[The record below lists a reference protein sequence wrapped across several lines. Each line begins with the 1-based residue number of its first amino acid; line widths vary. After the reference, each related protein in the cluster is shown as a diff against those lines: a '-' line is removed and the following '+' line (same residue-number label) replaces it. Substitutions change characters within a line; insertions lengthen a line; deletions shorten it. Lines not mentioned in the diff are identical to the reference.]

1 MNRGKRFNYTFYYP
15 SPPRASPLG
24 VIAGT
29 RLTLSNARSTISPSY
44 PIYKSITALDN
55 EAMDVLTLPA
65 LPDPRSPSPTASGS
79 NSNSNSNSNSV
90 TNEQTPTPASHA
102 HTAFASYLRRT
113 KNTICGRHPIGVLL
127 GALGTVERDGLW
139 SKGRDEKD
147 GVRMQFVRYEHS
159 SECESVEDSS
169 VSYASAYVVF

>member
-1 MNRGKRFNYTFYYP
+1 M
-15 SPPRASPLG
+15 SPLG
-24 VIAGT
+24 VISGT

-55 EAMDVLTLPA
+55 EAMDVLTLPV
-65 LPDPRSPSPTASGS
+65 LPGEERPPSPFARDSH
-79 NSNSNSNSNSV
+79 SNSV
-90 TNEQTPTPASHA
+90 TNEQTPAAHA

-127 GALGTVERDGLW
+127 GALSTVERDGLW

-147 GVRMQFVRYEHS
+147 GVRIQFVRYEHS
-159 SECESVEDSS
+159 SECENVEDSS

>member
-1 MNRGKRFNYTFYYP
+1 
-15 SPPRASPLG
+15 
-24 VIAGT
+24 
-29 RLTLSNARSTISPSY
+29 
-44 PIYKSITALDN
+44 
-55 EAMDVLTLPA
+55 MDTLTLPA
-65 LPDPRSPSPTASGS
+65 LPGSRSPSPIASRS
-79 NSNSNSNSNSV
+79 RSNSV
-90 TNEQTPTPASHA
+90 TNEQTPAAHA

-147 GVRMQFVRYEHS
+147 GVRIQFVRYEHS

>member
-15 SPPRASPLG
+15 SPPRTSPLG
-24 VIAGT
+24 VIPGT

-55 EAMDVLTLPA
+55 EAMDALTLPA
-65 LPDPRSPSPTASGS
+65 LPGSHSHSHSPSSS
-79 NSNSNSNSNSV
+79 SV
-90 TNEQTPTPASHA
+90 ANELTQTPAVHA
-102 HTAFASYLRRT
+102 HTSFASYLRRT

-147 GVRMQFVRYEHS
+147 GVKIQFVRYEHS
-159 SECESVEDSS
+159 SECENVEDSS

>member
-1 MNRGKRFNYTFYYP
+1 MVDAPYVNRGKRFNYTFYYP
-15 SPPRASPLG
+15 SQPRDSPLG

-29 RLTLSNARSTISPSY
+29 RLTLSNARSTISPSF
-44 PIYKSITALDN
+44 PIYRSITALDN
-55 EAMDVLTLPA
+55 EAMDILTLRVP
-65 LPDPRSPSPTASGS
+65 PDSLSASPTASRS
-79 NSNSNSNSNSV
+79 RSNSV
-90 TNEQTPTPASHA
+90 TSEQTPAAHA

-127 GALGTVERDGLW
+127 GALGTIERDGLW

-147 GVRMQFVRYEHS
+147 GVRMQFIRYEHS
-159 SECESVEDSS
+159 SECEGVEDSS

>member
-1 MNRGKRFNYTFYYP
+1 M
-15 SPPRASPLG
+15 SPLG
-24 VIAGT
+24 VISGT

-55 EAMDVLTLPA
+55 EAMDVLTLPV
-65 LPDPRSPSPTASGS
+65 LPGEERPSSPFARDSH
-79 NSNSNSNSNSV
+79 SNSV
-90 TNEQTPTPASHA
+90 TNEQTPAAHA

-139 SKGRDEKD
+139 SKERDEKD
-147 GVRMQFVRYEHS
+147 GVRIQFVRYEHS
-159 SECESVEDSS
+159 SECENVEDSS